1 LPAKNPLTPIA
12 HWPRRLRQRW
22 NELDILATH
31 GVEPRYRKGMRNFWL
46 DSFFAS
52 ISSAF
57 MLAYVSLYALALGA
71 TNAQIGALSSTAS
84 LLATLAPIPGAQLTE
99 RWGSRRQTVVS
110 VWVIVRS
117 ISVLLVFVPF
127 FLSGQAAIYAV
138 ITIWALRSG
147 LGNLAHPAW
156 VSLTG
161 DIIPTESRG
170 RYFSRRAMAMA
181 AASMVFVPLAGQ
193 IIQWG
198 GSPGGYQWAFGVSA
212 FFGFLALHFY
222 SQIPEPATQA
232 TPGAQRRGSWLSMAK
247 ALITNR
253 TFLLF
258 VLIEMVWN
266 LGIQVGGPYFTVYQV
281 KILDT
286 TPAMI
291 GLIETAGAIAAILG
305 QWFWGRV
312 IDRRGSRWVLTV
324 CAFTIPALPF
334 IWFVM
339 TKAWHAFFMR
349 VPSGFLWAGFELA
362 DFNLLLELPGQD
374 KRTQATAFFTTMVGI
389 SSIVGPLIGS
399 VIIDRLGYLWDFGI
413 SGVTRLV
420 AAILFLL
427 LLRPF
432 RRVRQGL
439 EPLRG

>member
-1 LPAKNPLTPIA
+1 MV
-12 HWPRRLRQRW
+12 
-22 NELDILATH
+22 D
-31 GVEPRYRKGMRNFWL
+31 
-46 DSFFAS
+46 
-52 ISSAF
+52 
-57 MLAYVSLYALALGA
+57 
-71 TNAQIGALSSTAS
+71 
-84 LLATLAPIPGAQLTE
+84 
-99 RWGSRRQTVVS
+99 

-117 ISVLLVFVPF
+117 ISLLLVFIPF
-127 FLSGQAAIYAV
+127 FLTGQAAIYAV

-161 DIIPTESRG
+161 DIIPAESRG

-193 IIQWG
+193 LIQWG
-198 GSPGGYQWAFGVSA
+198 GSPGGYQWAFGISS
-212 FFGFLALHFY
+212 FFGFLALHY
-222 SQIPEPATQA
+222 YRQIPEPEAKAAART
-232 TPGAQRRGSWLSMAK
+232 QRRGQWLSMAK
-247 ALITNR
+247 ALIGSR

-258 VLIEMVWN
+258 VLIQMVWH
-266 LGIQVGGPYFTVYQV
+266 LGVQVGGPYFTVYQV
-281 KILDT
+281 KELNT

-291 GLIETAGAIAAILG
+291 GLIETAGAIAAMAG

-312 IDRRGSRWVLTV
+312 IDRRGSRWALTV
-324 CAFTIPALPF
+324 CACAIPALPF

-374 KRTQATAFFTTMVGI
+374 KRTQATAFFTTLVGI

-399 VIIDRLGYLWDFGI
+399 VIVDRLGYFWDFGI

-432 RRVRQGL
+432 RRVQRSP